1 MEFTRKLFLVFV
13 MLFLIS
19 MTFMSVNAAEY
30 EDYAPVFYFES
41 EEKCYPVDVSYHLNN
56 ANLDTFVEGYES
68 FLPVDASS
76 VPLSSLAT
84 LVPGINEQDIQYTHL
99 DNTIGT
105 IDDNKII
112 EDYQN
117 KESSLG
123 YKVYY
128 RSFTS
133 EGNQVIQYW
142 MFYAFNDGE
151 LNKHEGDWEMVQV
164 VIPSDGSSKWVAYSQ
179 HHSGQKANWNQV
191 EKSGTNIKVYVARGS
206 HANYL
211 RSYSGKL
218 GIGMGSDYVGA
229 NGKVLEYGDY
239 NLEELSSQDW
249 IEYNGRWG
257 EVNSEEDI
265 VLGKAGSYG
274 PKYRESGAMWDN
286 SVSWGNS
293 LTASSDTM
301 FLGEW
306 FIYNFVTIFIAIT
319 ILTLVILLVKIY
331 YRHKKYGLGPRIVSM
346 LYIDGI
352 NLKSVGNILC
362 FIGIFLAILG
372 LFFTW
377 YSVSGDI
384 TSFDLGTEG
393 SVEIIS
399 VNGVNGLE
407 INIPGSTGFV
417 PLGSLI
423 MPFSLIIGIG
433 IIFMI
438 LSTVGLNKSR
448 KLGWKY
454 IFRGIRLLLPV
465 IIIVTIIVAIGSMG
479 VIESSIPD
487 DVSAFTPEI
496 KKLFTSVS
504 ANPLG
509 NTKVLPIEIDG
520 QKLDLPVT
528 WGLGSGAYLLIFSGI
543 IMFAA
548 GVLEIIDNKHF
559 FEPKTPITKNKKVMK
574 PVETNKEIKE
584 EKHETKEPSVETV
597 FCPQCGTKLAKDTQF
612 CTNCGNK
619 MG

>member
-1 MEFTRKLFLVFV
+1 

-19 MTFMSVNAAEY
+19 MTFISVNAADY

-56 ANLDTFVEGYES
+56 ANLDTFVEGYELL
-68 FLPVDASS
+68 LPVDAST
-76 VPLSSLAT
+76 VQLSSLAT
-84 LVPGINEQDIQYTHL
+84 LIPGITEEDIQYTHL
-99 DNTIGT
+99 DNTIGNV
-105 IDDNKII
+105 DDKKII

-229 NGKVLEYGDY
+229 NGKFLEYGDY
-239 NLEELSSQDW
+239 ELEELSSQDW
-249 IEYNGRWG
+249 LEYNGRWG
-257 EVNSEEDI
+257 EVNSKEDI
-265 VLGKAGSYG
+265 VLGRAGPYG
-274 PKYRESGAMWDN
+274 PKFRESGSMWDN
-286 SVSWGNS
+286 SVSWGNN
-293 LTASSDTM
+293 LMASSDSM

-319 ILTLVILLVKIY
+319 IITLVILLVKIY

-384 TSFDLGTEG
+384 NIQGGGTNDLLDIIVLNGIEG
-393 SVEIIS
+393 IKV
-399 VNGVNGLE
+399 
-407 INIPGSTGFV
+407 NIPAVGGSMPV
-417 PLGSLI
+417 AALVI
-423 MPFSLIIGIG
+423 PFSLIIGIG
-433 IIFMI
+433 IVFMI
-438 LSTVGLNKSR
+438 ISTVGLYRSK

-454 IFRGIRLLLPV
+454 IFRGIRLFVPIILL
-465 IIIVTIIVAIGSMG
+465 IIIIMAIGSM
-479 VIESSIPD
+479 ISPESLLPSD
-487 DVSAFTPEI
+487 ASQGNNYVVELLDSF
-496 KKLFTSVS
+496 SNS
-504 ANPLG
+504 PLG
-509 NTKVLPIEIDG
+509 GEKSISISEGTVEGSIYLK
-520 QKLDLPVT
+520 
-528 WGLGSGAYLLIFSGI
+528 WGLGTGAYLLIFSGI

-548 GVLEIIDNKHF
+548 GVLEIFDNKHF
-559 FEPKTPITKNKKVMK
+559 FEPKTSIIKNKKVKK
-574 PVETNKEIKE
+574 PVEINKDIQQ
-584 EKHETKEPSVETV
+584 EKQATKEPSVDYV
-597 FCPQCGTKLAKDTQF
+597 FCPQCGNKLSKDTQF

-619 MG
+619 MK